1 MFMMLVSGFQSS
13 FENYMGFLTQEGV
26 TVEVTDIIGLG
37 QANGFV
43 VEEQHKLGGLSVS

>member
-1 MFMMLVSGFQSS
+1 
-13 FENYMGFLTQEGV
+13 MGFLTQEGV

-43 VEEQHKLGGLSVS
+43 VEEQQKL